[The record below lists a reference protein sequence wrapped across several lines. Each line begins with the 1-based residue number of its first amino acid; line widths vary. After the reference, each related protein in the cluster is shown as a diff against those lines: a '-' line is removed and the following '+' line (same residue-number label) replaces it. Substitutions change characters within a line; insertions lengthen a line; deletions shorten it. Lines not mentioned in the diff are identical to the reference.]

1 MDSQNRIKW
10 TLPLDFTLK
19 ASLLTSYFHVG
30 DFGVGGYAFL
40 PMKSKYSSVARTTFT
55 KQGWTEG
62 QTYGIINR
70 RQIFFKSWD
79 IQRWNSIC
87 LTIAGGVLNVFMNG
101 EKQKLT
107 SDISDVEVPDENLKI
122 FGFNLIGG
130 QERKEWKSFQGSI
143 TDLHAW
149 KSILPDSGIAQFA
162 ACSLDQPGDL
172 LDWAAARWAGQG
184 VEQEDGETD
193 TVCPQE
199 VSLHLADQHSDLL
212 PQESGRF

>member
-1 MDSQNRIKW
+1 
-10 TLPLDFTLK
+10 
-19 ASLLTSYFHVG
+19 
-30 DFGVGGYAFL
+30 
-40 PMKSKYSSVARTTFT
+40 MKSKYSSVARTTFT

-107 SDISDVEVPDENLKI
+107 SNISDVEVPDENLKI

-149 KSILPDSGIAQFA
+149 KSILPDSGIGQFA

-172 LDWAAARWAGQG
+172 LDWPAARWAGQG

-199 VSLHLADQHSDLL
+199 VSVHLADQHSDLL
-212 PQESGRF
+212 PQETVRF